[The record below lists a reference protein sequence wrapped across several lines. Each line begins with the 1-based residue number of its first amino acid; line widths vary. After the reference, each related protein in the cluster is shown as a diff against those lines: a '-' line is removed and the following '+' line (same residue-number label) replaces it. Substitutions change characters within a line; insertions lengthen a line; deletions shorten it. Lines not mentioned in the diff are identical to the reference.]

1 VMPRKF
7 VVRSLAGLL
16 LVGAATIPSLASEAK
31 IGSPAPAF
39 TLTDTHGKSHALAD
53 FKGKVVVLEWLNH
66 DCPFVKKHYDSGNMP
81 AVQSK
86 YTAEGVV
93 WLSVNSSAP
102 GKQGN
107 FPPEKANELTRQ
119 KKGAATA
126 VLLDPD
132 GKVGKAYGAKTT
144 PHMYVIDAQ
153 GVLRYAGAIDSV
165 ASTDPADIPKADNYV
180 AAALDAV
187 LAGKPV
193 ANASTQPYGCSV
205 KY

>member
-1 VMPRKF
+1 MTPSKF

-39 TLTDTHGKSHALAD
+39 TLTDTNGKSHALAD

-81 AVQSK
+81 ALQSK

-107 FPPEKANELTRQ
+107 FPAEKANELTRQ

-165 ASTDPADIPKADNYV
+165 ASADPADIPKADNYV

-187 LAGKPV
+187 LAGNPV
-193 ANASTQPYGCSV
+193 ATPSTQPYGCSV